1 MSKEAMS
8 NRSVLLFCFFLSGAA
23 GLVYQ
28 ILWIRMLSLVFGN
41 TVYAVSTVVAA
52 FLSGL
57 ALGSHFWGK
66 RADGMKNPLGAYV
79 RLEVGIAVLAV
90 AVTGLVRLADGVIV
104 QVMTVESI
112 NSGGW
117 MLFRF
122 VVIFALL
129 AGPTF
134 LMGGTLPVM
143 GRLYVPSLEKVGAGM
158 GAIYAANTYGGM
170 AGAFFSGFAMVPLLG
185 MRGSFATAV
194 ALNLAAALGVWAAG
208 RGSAAAAVEAP
219 RRKSTPRPRGGK
231 KKKGESPAPGP
242 AAAGGAAI
250 PASLALSLFAVA
262 GFLSLSFEVLW
273 TRGFVVSF
281 KSTVYLFSNLL
292 TVFLFGMAL
301 GSHAAG
307 RKLDG
312 MRDPM
317 LLFGLTQVGLGLFG
331 MVSVLFFHAA
341 PEMAASLGRG
351 FGQMD
356 WARNILVMLMLMGM
370 VFILPTFLMGVAY
383 PLICRITIR
392 SLGSL
397 GRDAGL
403 AYAVGT
409 AGGIAGS
416 LLAGFALLPALG
428 LQNSLFLV
436 SAAALIA
443 GYAAIANSAGKRR
456 IGYIFPASAV
466 PALLVIGGVAISG
479 INVGLGP
486 RTPGEVVFAEEGI
499 MGAVRVTR
507 ENENGPLTL
516 MVNNYQLA
524 TSGDVA
530 VRFGHVPLL
539 LKPEAKDVLLISLGS
554 GITAGSVGAHPVERI
569 ECVEIVPTLLDAQSF
584 FKKDNHSIVSDGRF
598 HLTFWD
604 GRHYVRV
611 TKRKYDLVISD
622 LFQPDSAGVGNLY
635 SLQHFLNVK
644 ERLKSGGAMAQ
655 WLPLYQLSPDNLK
668 VIMRTFAETFEHVA
682 VWYGDLNSRLPTLM
696 LLGSPDPILI
706 NPAKLAERLEEGPV
720 GEDMMESADPL
731 SFLSFYVTDRDGVM
745 EFTEGAPINTDN
757 HPVIE
762 YTAPRSVWNREENAV
777 KNFASLIGE
786 RKKVTPL
793 IPGAAADP
801 ELRAALD
808 RYYRGRTMLLEGR
821 AYHAV
826 REYPAELAAYK
837 KAAELIPGDPFLGFA
852 LFDIAYL
859 YYHRRDYRKSVEL
872 FEWARSVNP
881 GLLEAHFYLAK
892 AYQNLGMTK
901 KASAAFGDL
910 ARLRPDIA
918 ESLIAQ

>member
-1 MSKEAMS
+1 MSG
-8 NRSVLLFCFFLSGAA
+8 RVVLLFCFFMSGAA

-41 TVYAVSTVVAA
+41 TVYAVSMVVAA

-57 ALGSHFWGK
+57 ALGSHFLGK
-66 RADGMKNPLGAYV
+66 RADRMKNPLAAYV
-79 RLEVGIAVLAV
+79 GLEVGIAVLAV
-90 AVTGLVRLADGVIV
+90 TVTGLIYLADDAIV
-104 QVMTVESI
+104 RVMTVESI

-117 MLFRF
+117 ILFRF
-122 VVIFALL
+122 VVMFALL
-129 AGPTF
+129 VGPTF

-143 GRLYVPSLEKVGAGM
+143 GKLYVPSFEKVGAGM

-185 MRGSFATAV
+185 MRGSFAAAV
-194 ALNLAAALGVWAAG
+194 VLNLAAAFGVWAAG
-208 RGSAAAAVEAP
+208 RGPAVEAGDV
-219 RRKSTPRPRGGK
+219 RQKKSTPRPRGK
-231 KKKGESPAPGP
+231 KKKKEESAVSG
-242 AAAGGAAI
+242 AAGAHGAAI
-250 PASLALSLFAVA
+250 PASLALALFAVS
-262 GFLSLSFEVLW
+262 GFVSLSFEVLW
-273 TRGFVVSF
+273 TRAFVVSF

-301 GSHAAG
+301 GSHVVS
-307 RKLDG
+307 RRLDG
-312 MRDPM
+312 MRDPVKI
-317 LLFGLTQVGLGLFG
+317 FGLTQVGVGLFG
-331 MVSVLFFHAA
+331 MVSVLFFHLA
-341 PEMAASLGRG
+341 PDMAVSLGRS

-356 WARNILVMLMLMGM
+356 WARNILVMLTLMGM

-383 PLICRITIR
+383 PLICRITIQ

-416 LLAGFALLPALG
+416 LAAGFLLLPALG
-428 LQNSLFLV
+428 LQNGVFLV
-436 SAAALIA
+436 SVAALIA
-443 GYAAIANSAGKRR
+443 GYAAIANSAGRR
-456 IGYIFPASAV
+456 QMSYVFPASAA
-466 PALLVIGGVAISG
+466 PALLIIGGVAISG

-486 RTPGEVVFAEEGI
+486 QAPGEVVFAEEGV
-499 MGAVRVTR
+499 MGTVRVTR
-507 ENENGPLTL
+507 ENKNGPLTL

-554 GITAGSVGAHPVERI
+554 GITAGSVGGHPVEKI

-584 FKKDNHSIVSDGRF
+584 FKKDNHNIVSDRRF

-604 GRHYVRV
+604 GRHYTRV
-611 TKRKYDLVISD
+611 TERKYDLVISD
-622 LFQPDSAGVGNLY
+622 LFQPDSAGVGSLY
-635 SLQHFLNVK
+635 SLQHFRNVK
-644 ERLKSGGAMAQ
+644 EKLKRGGAMAQ

-668 VIMRTFAETFEHVA
+668 VIMRTFAEAFENVA

-696 LLGSPDPILI
+696 LLGSADPILI
-706 NPAKLAERLEEGPV
+706 NPAKLAERLAAEPV
-720 GEDMMESADPL
+720 REDMIESADPL
-731 SFLSFYVTDRDGVM
+731 SFLSFYVTDREGVM
-745 EFTEGAPINTDN
+745 DFTAAAPVNTDN
-757 HPVIE
+757 NPVIE
-762 YTAPRSVWNREENAV
+762 YTAPRAV
-777 KNFASLIGE
+777 FKRDEYAVRNFASLIGE
-786 RKKVTPL
+786 RKKVTAL

-801 ELRAALD
+801 ELRAAVD
-808 RYYRGRTMLLEGR
+808 RYYRGRTMLLEGK

-826 REYPAELAAYK
+826 REYPAELESYE

-852 LFDIAYL
+852 LFDMAYL
-859 YYHRRDYRKSVEL
+859 YYHRRDYRKSAEL

-881 GLLEAHFYLAK
+881 RLLEAHFYLAK
-892 AYQNLGMTK
+892 AYQRMGMTE
-901 KASAAFGDL
+901 KASAAFEDL

-918 ESLIAQ
+918 DSLIEQ